1 MNSKICVDVAGT
13 KTTATHVGYPYN
25 ISLIYH
31 KIYNQKEPQALHLG
45 SDTFVPSTDIS
56 WQTSLDRIFPLSTSE
71 LCLLSWQTRLGADK
85 SQSDAVQPGATDEKQ
100 QM

>member
-56 WQTSLDRIFPLSTSE
+56 
-71 LCLLSWQTRLGADK
+71 
-85 SQSDAVQPGATDEKQ
+85 
-100 QM
+100 